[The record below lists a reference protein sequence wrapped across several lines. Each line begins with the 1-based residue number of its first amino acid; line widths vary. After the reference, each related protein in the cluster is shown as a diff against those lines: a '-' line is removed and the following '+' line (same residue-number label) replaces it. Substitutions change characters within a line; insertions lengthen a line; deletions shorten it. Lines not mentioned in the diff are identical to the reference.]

1 MAQKANKAALGSPF
15 VLSCSEDYSAAAPAV
30 CRTALPLCSGSSP
43 VAWLTAFMDGR
54 TLPRRRDFQALEARH
69 PSGDLI
75 VDPQGAATG
84 VVTDM
89 LGTDPIGYIA
99 YNANYRIMALVGD
112 RHPPSGQTNR
122 SHVCRRSELQ
132 WTTIGS
138 GFGRHAA
145 FDVAVDFHSCEQLP
159 FLAIRSSPPSTI
171 VANASKFMFYNK

>member
-1 MAQKANKAALGSPF
+1 
-15 VLSCSEDYSAAAPAV
+15 
-30 CRTALPLCSGSSP
+30 
-43 VAWLTAFMDGR
+43 MDGR
-54 TLPRRRDFQALEARH
+54 TLPRRRDFEAWEARH

-99 YNANYRIMALVGD
+99 YNANYRIMALVGN

-145 FDVAVDFHSCEQLP
+145 FDVAVDFHTCEQLP
-159 FLAIRSSPPSTI
+159 FLAIRSSPPLDDRG
-171 VANASKFMFYNK
+171 KRL